1 MENLKIPTSIA
12 IIMDGNGRWGLLH
25 KNSRTEGHKQGVIAL
40 ENIIKI
46 CIELGIKTLSVYAFS
61 TENWSRPKLEVNT
74 LMFLF
79 KNYLVNKKETLNEQ
93 GIKLLVSGSKEKVPS
108 YLLETIESTCKY
120 LENNEKLIL
129 NICFNYGGRH
139 EIVDA
144 VNSLLNDGYTKITE
158 DDLSNRMYN
167 NINSPDL
174 VIRTGGDFRISN
186 FMLWQIAYS
195 ELYFTPCLWPDFDR
209 EEFLKAIYSYQKRD
223 RRFGGL
229 SNEKK

>member
-1 MENLKIPTSIA
+1 MKS
-12 IIMDGNGRWGLLH
+12 
-25 KNSRTEGHKQGVIAL
+25 SQ
-40 ENIIKI
+40 
-46 CIELGIKTLSVYAFS
+46 
-61 TENWSRPKLEVNT
+61 KLT
-74 LMFLF
+74 
-79 KNYLVNKKETLNEQ
+79 
-93 GIKLLVSGSKEKVPS
+93 
-108 YLLETIESTCKY
+108 
-120 LENNEKLIL
+120 L

-195 ELYFTPCLWPDFDR
+195 ELYFTPCLWPDFGR